1 MGRTAPAHDHLSVRA
16 YGASHGC
23 HDHGHFQILVGLEG
37 ALELEIAGR
46 GQRIAAGDGCVVPPG
61 DRPQDQ
67 TSCSLSTLSLLIWSR
82 GL

>member
-1 MGRTAPAHDHLSVRA
+1 MGRTASARDHLSVRA

-46 GQRIAAGDGCVVPPG
+46 GQRIAAGDGAEVLVF
-61 DRPQDQ
+61 D
-67 TSCSLSTLSLLIWSR
+67 LAA
-82 GL
+82 